1 MNRRAVH
8 RFVMRHRVNFATA
21 CPTSTF
27 RGLRPS
33 LRLEAKDAPAYFNR
47 GTIYEKNGEFEK
59 ALVEYNL
66 AIKLDPHLQGAVEGV
81 KRIQQTLTSSRE

>member
-1 MNRRAVH
+1 MH
-8 RFVMRHRVNFATA
+8 RIRFDQKH
-21 CPTSTF
+21 
-27 RGLRPS
+27 
-33 LRLEAKDAPAYFNR
+33 APAYFNR

-81 KRIQQTLTSSRE
+81 KSRRSRQAENCSSSGDDWIGLVRS